1 MMSAMRAVAA
11 AGATLEASPTAVWS
25 AITTPIRAAV
35 ASAIRATICAPVTVA
50 AATEGA
56 VGTSLG
62 ASAASAE
69 TAAIAAAVA
78 SAALRAL
85 ETGTRVGA
93 DAGKILS
100 RRAGIARPTS
110 FPWQENNVFFDD
122 GFDCGAIRSG
132 SRKRFR
138 RDVLDGFVVSEV
150 GAFGFGQLRAVFR
163 VGPCFAALLMS
174 FRVSGFGGELPLAGL
189 GFCFRVFAILAC
201 FTLILLFFGL
211 FVVAVLRVFGNFVRF
226 MEGFRFIFVEFS
238 AANEGIGFGARLGL
252 FVLGFDETRG
262 ERNRLFIAE
271 ARGAVANRFGWSFFR
286 VVVRNGGRSFLS
298 GFRAGFRSTCFSFR
312 FLIGEDPV
320 RQAAREAPGRSRARL
335 QTYDRARGRWIKI
348 GLPLFGFVIAKR
360 LNRSQWHGARS
371 ELGERFTR

>member
-1 MMSAMRAVAA
+1 LFVVNPDAGEIVADVIAEDTFDEVEVAVQKRRSLAVVVLALDLVPGFAEELDVGANFVIGGAAGRGAHDEAAGIAAASFADQAAEARAVFGAGNLARNADVVDGRHVHQETAGKRDVTCDARALLAQRFLGDLHDDILACLQHFRNQLRPARRSVSAVMSAMRAVAA

-25 AITTPIRAAV
+25 AITSP
-35 ASAIRATICAPVTVA
+35 IRATICAPVTVA

-163 VGPCFAALLMS
+163 VGPCFAALL
-174 FRVSGFGGELPLAGL
+174 
-189 GFCFRVFAILAC
+189 
-201 FTLILLFFGL
+201 
-211 FVVAVLRVFGNFVRF
+211 
-226 MEGFRFIFVEFS
+226 
-238 AANEGIGFGARLGL
+238 
-252 FVLGFDETRG
+252 
-262 ERNRLFIAE
+262 
-271 ARGAVANRFGWSFFR
+271 
-286 VVVRNGGRSFLS
+286 
-298 GFRAGFRSTCFSFR
+298 
-312 FLIGEDPV
+312 
-320 RQAAREAPGRSRARL
+320 
-335 QTYDRARGRWIKI
+335 
-348 GLPLFGFVIAKR
+348 
-360 LNRSQWHGARS
+360 
-371 ELGERFTR
+371 